1 MSGMGRTGAMHRYHS
16 PVSTAPAGPEASPI
30 VPSYY
35 LGRPSRVYIARFRR
49 RSAGTV
55 SERR

>member
-1 MSGMGRTGAMHRYHS
+1 MHRYHS

-35 LGRPSRVYIARFRR
+35 LGRPSRVYIARFRH